1 MNKITINKNEKLKS
15 LLKLVD
21 KIKGFSIEHINNI
34 NFICSLAI
42 LNKDKKLNKLVQDNT
57 TDILYSAKLVIEEL
71 TLDKIESMIFR
82 NRNYI
87 KSKNIHVILVST
99 NSNSDIDAITEPEI
113 RELEVQKNI
122 SS

>member
-42 LNKDKKLNKLVQDNT
+42 LNKDKKLNK
-57 TDILYSAKLVIEEL
+57 
-71 TLDKIESMIFR
+71 
-82 NRNYI
+82 
-87 KSKNIHVILVST
+87 
-99 NSNSDIDAITEPEI
+99 P
-113 RELEVQKNI
+113 
-122 SS
+122 